1 MYPRMSALARCTL
14 PQRTREAVHD
24 PIQVTFVLIGV
35 SSPARETAEQLQAA
49 GGWARNP
56 LAMSI

>member
-1 MYPRMSALARCTL
+1 MSALARCTL
-14 PQRTREAVHD
+14 PQRTQEAVHD
-24 PIQVTFVLIGV
+24 PVQVTFVLIGV

-49 GGWARNP
+49 GGWAHNP